1 MIGGRPAGRLRP
13 QPRLGNVVAAEVS
26 TLGEPGFLEDVHGRR
41 ARLYPND
48 VVLGAY
54 GNRYATDSTR
64 VTCR

>member
-1 MIGGRPAGRLRP
+1 
-13 QPRLGNVVAAEVS
+13 VVAAEVS
-26 TLGEPGFLEDVHGRR
+26 TLGELGFLEDVHGRR
-41 ARLYPND
+41 ARLYPDD